1 MTFHAHPDDEAIFTG
16 GTIVRAAQAGWRV
29 VLVVATAG
37 ESGRAPA
44 WVNGDLAAH
53 RRAETEASARLLG
66 VERVEFLGYRD
77 SGIDLLSAEA
87 DAASAHRDGETDDV
101 PTLSRASVLE
111 AAERLHRILI
121 DEHAAVLTSYDADGI
136 YGHRDHV
143 RVHEIAAASVLD
155 TLCDLVEATVSRP
168 VLRSMR
174 TELMGR
180 GLEPDTWP
188 AQLIDRIGVDDA
200 GELLAVDV
208 AKELPRKLQAMAAH
222 ASQVIEA
229 PNFMGLPPGAFHRL
243 LSVEWFRPARVIDGR
258 FSELVSAAPSA

>member
-1 MTFHAHPDDEAIFTG
+1 MAFHAHPDDEAIFTG
-16 GTIVRAAQAGWRV
+16 GTIVRAVEAGWRA

-53 RRAETEASARLLG
+53 RRAETRASAHLLG

-77 SGIDLLSAEA
+77 SGMDLPQPPDDDTRHRHGETH
-87 DAASAHRDGETDDV
+87 DVPVFVRASA
-101 PTLSRASVLE
+101 LE
-111 AAERLHRILI
+111 AVARLRRILV
-121 DEHAAVLTSYDADGI
+121 DERAVALTSYDADGI
-136 YGHRDHV
+136 YGHQDHV
-143 RVHEIAAASVLD
+143 RVHEIAAAAVLGIP
-155 TLCDLVEATVSRP
+155 CDLVEATVSRP

-180 GLEPDTWP
+180 GLAADSWP

-200 GELLAVDV
+200 GDLLAIDV
-208 AKELPRKLQAMAAH
+208 TADLPRKLQAMAAH

-229 PNFMGLPPGAFHRL
+229 ASFMGLPPGAFHRL
-243 LSVEWFRPARVIDGR
+243 LGVEWFRPTRVIDGR
-258 FSELVSAAPSA
+258 FGELVGRASTH